1 MWPFFST
8 KNQEGGKL
16 QLIKVWWRLN
26 KKCINSYIEYTLRFD
41 VSVQGMPTYQWQPLQ
56 NLPPY
61 ILMDPAK
68 TLLFSVSVRHSIIWH
83 QLRREQIWKMRDTEK
98 GVLAGHNSEKS
109 DFKVSYVM
117 KTMLTV
123 GTTL

>member
-68 TLLFSVSVRHSIIWH
+68 TLLFCVSVRHSNH
-83 QLRREQIWKMRDTEK
+83 LVSMEERADLEN
-98 GVLAGHNSEKS
+98 AG
-109 DFKVSYVM
+109 Y
-117 KTMLTV
+117 
-123 GTTL
+123 